1 MAGEFPS
8 SLGIFRL
15 RWELLVLW
23 GLFPP
28 PLAEGVPRD
37 PVDGPL
43 PPLGVGLGWLGL
55 QAGRASR
62 LARLWA
68 RGGLCGLAHGLAHG
82 LAYGFGLAQRGLA

>member
-1 MAGEFPS
+1 MLSRLFGEFPS
-8 SLGIFRL
+8 PR
-15 RWELLVLW
+15 
-23 GLFPP
+23 GLSP

>member
-1 MAGEFPS
+1 MGGFLVS
-8 SLGIFRL
+8 SPP
-15 RWELLVLW
+15 LV
-23 GLFPP
+23 GLSP

-68 RGGLCGLAHGLAHG
+68 RGGALWLGSWLGSWLGLWLRAGSAWPGLIWLDSA
-82 LAYGFGLAQRGLA
+82 